1 MNTPLHQLFIVGGIN
16 AVRCVDVFTDRPQT
30 IDYSFPLI
38 LNEPSV
44 KGFLLFAEMVINLFL
59 NVSKFFVASPAEFL
73 FKALCCLSFA
83 VAEVTEQQISNLFP
97 NFVEMMEHLKL
108 RGFPFAFQY

>member
-1 MNTPLHQLFIVGGIN
+1 MNTPLHQLFIVGRIN
-16 AVRCVDVFTDRPQT
+16 AVRSVNMFTDRPQT

-38 LNEPSV
+38 LNEPGV

-73 FKALCCLSFA
+73 FKTLCRLSFA
-83 VAEVTEQQISNLFP
+83 VAKVTEQQISNLFP
-97 NFVEMMEHLKL
+97 NFIEMVKHLKL